1 MRYSKKGA
9 ENSLSPN
16 LLSLAGMICKDCGQP
31 VKRCLVG
38 AGGPLHLVEQ
48 TDLELKKE
56 ISRDFPGGPV
66 AKTVLPMQGAW
77 VRPLVR
83 ELDLICQLRTIKNCM
98 LDFPGGSDSKE
109 SACNTGNLGSIPGR
123 KDPP

>member
-9 ENSLSPN
+9 EHPPSPN
-16 LLSLAGMICKDCGQP
+16 FLSLAGMICKDCGQP
-31 VKRCLVG
+31 VKGRLVG

-48 TDLELKKE
+48 MDLELKKE

-66 AKTVLPMQGAW
+66 TKTVLPMQGAW

-83 ELDLICQLRTIKNCM
+83 ELDLICQLRTIKN
-98 LDFPGGSDSKE
+98 LHAGLPWW
-109 SACNTGNLGSIPGR
+109 LR
-123 KDPP
+123 Q